1 MQKSPKEST
10 KTNKTSTSSEKQ
22 ASRTWGL
29 YQESIIFLYTSTK
42 QLENEMKMSTFNRI
56 KKKTLNYL
64 GTILS
69 TVKDIYSE
77 NYKMCLRLKKIK

>member
-42 QLENEMKMSTFNRI
+42 QLENEMKMSTFNSI
-56 KKKTLNYL
+56 KKKP
-64 GTILS
+64 
-69 TVKDIYSE
+69 
-77 NYKMCLRLKKIK
+77 